1 MSFIICCFSFD
12 LSFIICFIFFVTFL
26 HFFILCFVICTVSP
40 YVYYYCSLFLCKSV
54 RTLPQG
60 GNSIAVIKYRIIS
73 YRILTYVLVL
83 MYHLQV
89 EQRTS
94 VFKSQM
100 LCEAS
105 QGIWHVL
112 LPVDGT
118 WVPKYVGESDVYWTV
133 HHCDNW
139 RIKIQLEATCYFIIL
154 LIGSTCFGH
163 YYAHHQELATVMLIT
178 TLVISLFV
186 CCMLEV
192 RCS

>member
-1 MSFIICCFSFD
+1 MSVTVQYVAPLFPY
-12 LSFIICFIFFVTFL
+12 LSLNCLFYVLHHLLFFVRFKFYYLFYFFVTFL

-118 WVPKYVGESDVYWTV
+118 
-133 HHCDNW
+133 
-139 RIKIQLEATCYFIIL
+139 
-154 LIGSTCFGH
+154 
-163 YYAHHQELATVMLIT
+163 
-178 TLVISLFV
+178 
-186 CCMLEV
+186 
-192 RCS
+192 